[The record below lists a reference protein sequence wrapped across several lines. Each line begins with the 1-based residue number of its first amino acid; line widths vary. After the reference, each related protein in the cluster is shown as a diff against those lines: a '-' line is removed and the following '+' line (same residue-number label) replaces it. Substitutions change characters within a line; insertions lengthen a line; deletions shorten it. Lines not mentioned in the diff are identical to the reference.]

1 MTKKIDL
8 PGPFT
13 VSSNYKDAC
22 LNALIY
28 CWKKEDFRR
37 GLKRPSGGCMEWPR
51 ETNIK
56 LMT

>member
-13 VSSNYKDAC
+13 VSGNYKDAC

-28 CWKKEDFRR
+28 SWKKEDFRR
-37 GLKRPSGGCMEWPR
+37 GLKDHLEDAWNGQEKQTS
-51 ETNIK
+51 N
-56 LMT
+56 